1 MKLTHK
7 RASKEL
13 ETSLE
18 VIRCLIG
25 VARDQIKSEPNE
37 EQWQKE
43 LHQLYG
49 VENILEQADDFY
61 YEEVSDVDKD
71 EVLENG

>member
-1 MKLTHK
+1 MSKLTFK
-7 RASKEL
+7 RESKEL

-18 VIRCLIG
+18 VIRCLID
-25 VARDQIKSEPNE
+25 VAKNQIKSEPNE

-49 VENILEQADDFY
+49 VEVLLEQADDFY
-61 YEEVSDVDKD
+61 YEEINDD
-71 EVLENG
+71 NT

>member
-1 MKLTHK
+1 MSKLTHK
-7 RASKEL
+7 RESKEL

-18 VIRCLIG
+18 VISCLIG
-25 VARDQIKSEPNE
+25 VARNQIKSEPNE

-49 VENILEQADDFY
+49 VENLLEQADDFY
-61 YEEVSDVDKD
+61 YEELND
-71 EVLENG
+71 EC